1 MGVVNEKILI
11 VEDDI
16 DIMEVLSL
24 TIANANYLV
33 FKASSIYEGWEAV
46 IKQEPD
52 LILLDVNLPDGNG
65 FELARRVREVSD
77 AIIIFVTVNHLIDH
91 KLEGFEVGADDYI
104 TKPFIPKELLAR
116 IQANLKRK
124 TTSIRN
130 PILHIDNLV
139 IHFDEK
145 NVYKNGKRL
154 NLFTKEKLL
163 LFFLIE
169 HANKVIS
176 VDQLIDNVWGQDG
189 VTDSK
194 TVSVHISTLRRKIED
209 VPAKPKWIQTV
220 RGFGYQ
226 FVYKK

>member
-33 FKASSIYEGWEAV
+33 FKASSIYEGWKAV
-46 IKQEPD
+46 IKEEPD

-116 IQANLKRK
+116 IQANLK
-124 TTSIRN
+124 
-130 PILHIDNLV
+130 
-139 IHFDEK
+139 E
-145 NVYKNGKRL
+145 
-154 NLFTKEKLL
+154 
-163 LFFLIE
+163 
-169 HANKVIS
+169 
-176 VDQLIDNVWGQDG
+176 
-189 VTDSK
+189 
-194 TVSVHISTLRRKIED
+194 RRH
-209 VPAKPKWIQTV
+209 P
-220 RGFGYQ
+220 
-226 FVYKK
+226 

>member
-33 FKASSIYEGWEAV
+33 FKASSIYEGWKAV
-46 IKQEPD
+46 IKEEPD

-145 NVYKNGKRL
+145 KCL
-154 NLFTKEKLL
+154 
-163 LFFLIE
+163 
-169 HANKVIS
+169 
-176 VDQLIDNVWGQDG
+176 
-189 VTDSK
+189 
-194 TVSVHISTLRRKIED
+194 
-209 VPAKPKWIQTV
+209 
-220 RGFGYQ
+220 
-226 FVYKK
+226 